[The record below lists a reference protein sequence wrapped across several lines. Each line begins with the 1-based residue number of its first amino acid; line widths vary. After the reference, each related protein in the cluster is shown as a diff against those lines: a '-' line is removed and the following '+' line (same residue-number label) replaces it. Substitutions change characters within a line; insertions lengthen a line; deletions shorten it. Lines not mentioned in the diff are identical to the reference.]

1 MPEGLAYRV
10 CGGLGGWRRAGLDN
24 KESGMRAKR
33 FIAAVFLTFIACFA
47 QAENIEVRAAAVT
60 LRDDAYSLDVDFEI
74 SLTPTLEDILGKG
87 VALNFLLEF
96 DLIRP
101 RWYWLNDKVASVTQQ
116 YKLSYNSLTR
126 QYRISL
132 GTLHQNFPTVSEAV
146 RFISRVR
153 NLPVA
158 DKPLLQG
165 GQSYQGTV
173 RMRLDVSQLPKP
185 FQIAALGSREWNLS
199 SDWYRFPVTP

>member
-1 MPEGLAYRV
+1 
-10 CGGLGGWRRAGLDN
+10 
-24 KESGMRAKR
+24 MRAKR
-33 FIAAVFLTFIACFA
+33 FFAVVFLTLVALFA
-47 QAENIEVRAAAVT
+47 QAENIEVRSAAIA
-60 LRDDAYSLDVDFEI
+60 LREDGYVLDADFEI
-74 SLTPTLEDILGKG
+74 TLTPTLEEILAKG
-87 VALNFLLEF
+87 VALNFLLEV

-101 RWYWLNDKVASVTQQ
+101 RWYWLNDKVASITQQ

-132 GTLHQNFPTVSEAV
+132 GTLFQNFPTAAEAV

-158 DKPLLQG
+158 DRSAVQPGLA
-165 GQSYQGTV
+165 YQAAL

-185 FQIAALGSREWNLS
+185 FQITALGSREWNLS
-199 SDWYRFPVTP
+199 SDWHRFPVSP

>member
-1 MPEGLAYRV
+1 
-10 CGGLGGWRRAGLDN
+10 
-24 KESGMRAKR
+24 MRAKR
-33 FIAAVFLTFIACFA
+33 FFAVLFLTLFALFA
-47 QAENIEVRAAAVT
+47 QAENIEVRAAAVA
-60 LRDDAYSLDVDFEI
+60 LRDDGYALDVDFDI
-74 SLTPTLEDILGKG
+74 HLTPTVEEILAKG

-101 RWYWLNDKVASVTQQ
+101 RWYWLNDKVASATQQ

-132 GTLHQNFPTVSEAV
+132 GTLFQNFPTASEAV
-146 RFISRVR
+146 RFISRIR

-158 DKPLLQG
+158 DRSALQTG
-165 GQSYQGTV
+165 VVYQGAV

-185 FQIAALGSREWNLS
+185 FQITALGSREWNLN
-199 SDWYRFPVTP
+199 SDWYRFAVTP